1 MGYAVL
7 SPEDIFKDQE
17 VRAYIQQGND
27 NLGVIGFTEHGFAH
41 AKRSSDTA
49 REILTALGY
58 PERTCQLA
66 AIAGYMHDIGN
77 TVNRVDHAHSG
88 ALMAFTILTKLG
100 MSPQETGL
108 ICSAIGHHDERTA
121 FPVNPVAAALI
132 LSDKSDVRR
141 SRVRKDAELEE
152 DIHERVNYAVENSR
166 LQIDPQGKLLIF
178 HLTIDTKICPV
189 MEYFEIFMDRMVL
202 CRKAAQTLGL
212 QFELIINGTGCCNAR
227 PPKKAVLPKE
237 GQLFCICSRVF
248 FPQSL

>member
-17 VRAYIQQGND
+17 VRAYIRQGND

-152 DIHERVNYAVENSR
+152 DIHDRVNYAVEDSR

-212 QFELIINGTGCCNAR
+212 QFELIINGTR
-227 PPKKAVLPKE
+227 L
-237 GQLFCICSRVF
+237 L
-248 FPQSL
+248 